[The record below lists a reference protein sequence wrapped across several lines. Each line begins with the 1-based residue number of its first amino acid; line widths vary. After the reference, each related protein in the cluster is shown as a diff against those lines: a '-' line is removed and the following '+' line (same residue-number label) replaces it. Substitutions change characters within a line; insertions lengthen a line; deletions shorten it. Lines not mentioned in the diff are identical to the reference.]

1 MGGRGGLGG
10 SVSRWNF
17 EVKVKNA
24 TLRSVKKK
32 LGQPVPLKKTHTLWL
47 QQEQSAT
54 DFQGLPSLPD
64 HVPSFRSDNYK
75 TSTFQN
81 TK

>member
-1 MGGRGGLGG
+1 MYIIDKNMGGTGGLGG

-32 LGQPVPLKKTHTLWL
+32 VGPAVQLKKNTYTL
-47 QQEQSAT
+47 A
-54 DFQGLPSLPD
+54 
-64 HVPSFRSDNYK
+64 
-75 TSTFQN
+75 STRAECH
-81 TK
+81 